1 MRTFLLFILLIIVFL
16 SCSRQSRDE
25 ILLSSAEE
33 LIDERPDS
41 ALKIFDSIDDSK
53 LSNKQK
59 MRFYLQRNLA
69 QNKNYIPF
77 SSDSIMREVV
87 SYYDKNGIK
96 KEKQLANYL
105 MGRVLSDMDNPIMA
119 LEYFNKALENVDT
132 LDADCDY
139 KTVSRIHGQMATLFH
154 IQMLPEYELREEK
167 LAIDYAWKGKDT
179 LAAIQFYEHLA
190 GTYYFLNMKD
200 SVLSVCKNASRLYK
214 KYGYKKKASSTWPS
228 AICVLL
234 ERKQYA
240 KAKRLMDDFELNSGF
255 FDRKHETTFGHETY
269 YGFKGW
275 YYEGINKLDS
285 AEFFYRK
292 LLSFPFVRH
301 NHEVALHGMMS
312 VYEKKMVLDSV
323 AKYARLCCEIN
334 DSSYRQLYSD
344 KVCRMQSLYDYNHNK
359 QLANQK
365 IMETKHYKIWA
376 YTVTLFVLVFAFIVY
391 KVYLWLRKKRL
402 MTLQKMN
409 EEYSATLLEYDR
421 TKKELIQLQCNYD
434 EYKQTRQDEMEKFR
448 AILSVYQ
455 SNNERSEEWD
465 FGEMLL
471 EEAVVKD
478 LHRLA
483 GKGIAVSDREWA
495 VFVDVLGKYLP
506 LFLQTIECGKYN
518 LTDRELRV
526 CMLIKLRFI
535 PSEIRILLNLS
546 SQQVTNARSTI
557 NKKMFGKESTKS
569 LDNNIR
575 ML

>member
-25 ILLSSAEE
+25 ILLSSTEE

-41 ALKIFDSIDDSK
+41 ALKIFDSIDVSK
-53 LSNKQK
+53 LSYKQK

-77 SSDSIMREVV
+77 SSDSIMKEVV

-96 KEKQLANYL
+96 TEKQLANYL

-179 LAAIQFYEHLA
+179 LAAIQCYEHLA

-200 SVLSVCKNASRLYK
+200 SVLSVCRNANRLYAK
-214 KYGYKKKASSTWPS
+214 HGYKEHASATWPS

-240 KAKRLMDDFELNSGF
+240 KAKLLMDDFELNSGF
-255 FDRKHETTFGHETY
+255 FDKNKETKPGHETY

-275 YYEGINKLDS
+275 YYEGVNNLDS
-285 AEFFYRK
+285 AEYFYRK

-312 VYEKKMVLDSV
+312 VYEKRKSLDSV
-323 AKYARLCCEIN
+323 AKYARLYCEIN
-334 DSSYRQLYSD
+334 DSSYRQLFSD
-344 KVCRMQSLYDYNHNK
+344 KICRMQSLYDYNYNK

-365 IMETKHYKIWA
+365 TIEVKHYKNWA
-376 YTVTLFVLVFAFIVY
+376 YSVTAFVLMAVFVIYHLYVRSRRKRIAA
-391 KVYLWLRKKRL
+391 LRKI
-402 MTLQKMN
+402 N
-409 EEYSATLLEYDR
+409 EDYSAALLQYGSTQR
-421 TKKELIQLQCNYD
+421 ELKQLQRDYEKYRED
-434 EYKQTRQDEMEKFR
+434 KQNEMLSLKEK
-448 AILSVYQ
+448 LSFYQ
-455 SNNERSEEWD
+455 GDTERSDEWNLEEL
-465 FGEMLL
+465 LL
-471 EEAVVKD
+471 EENVVKD
-478 LHRLA
+478 LHSLA
-483 GKGIAVSDREWA
+483 VKGNPVSNKEWND
-495 VFVDVLGKYLP
+495 FEEVLNRYLP
-506 LFLQTIECGKYN
+506 QFMEVLRDKDNN
-518 LTDRELRV
+518 LTYRETRV

-535 PSEIRILLNLS
+535 PSEIRVLLNLS
-546 SQQVTNARSTI
+546 SQQATNTRSSI
-557 NKKMFGKESTKS
+557 NKKLFGKESAKS
-569 LDNNIR
+569 LDCNISR
-575 ML
+575 L